1 MPTSNPIQALRELEH
16 RLQSR
21 LAGEARFD
29 PYTRVLYSND
39 GSIHEAEPLG
49 VVFPRHAEDL
59 CAVVEA
65 AADLKIPL
73 LPRGAGTSLAGQTVG
88 AALVVDCSRYLNKVV
103 ALDPEART
111 ADVEP
116 GVVGAVLN
124 RAAAK
129 HGLMFGPDPA
139 SLDRATF
146 GGMIGNNST
155 GMHSI
160 RYGMTADHLLA
171 LDAVLSDGSSVRLE
185 SLTEDAARFKAQAQS
200 LEGRIYAETLR
211 LRSEYA
217 DAIASDWP
225 RVWRRASGYSINYL
239 TAFSGSTPP
248 AWYDPAQPYP
258 GVEGFNLAP
267 VLAGSEGT
275 LALTSRARV
284 RLVPRP
290 KASVLVVLPF
300 GATPEAC
307 DTLPELLALQPAA
320 IELLPGALINR
331 AGLVPAY
338 ARRVTFANGDEAA
351 LLVAEFTGETTAEA
365 LAAAAPLAGRGR
377 ILSTPEAQADLWA
390 VRRGGMGIIMNV
402 PGDLKPIDFVEDVS
416 VPVEQLG
423 EYVRRMDALLAGYGT
438 SGVWYA
444 HASAGCLHFRPML
457 DLKTDRGLADL
468 RGIARDAA
476 ELAASM
482 RGSMS
487 GEHGDGLSR
496 SEYLPQIFGPRLMT
510 AFNDLKRAFDPDSL
524 LNPGKI
530 IVTARHRRGPQ
541 PAPHAQLPDHPA

>member
-1 MPTSNPIQALRELEH
+1 MPIPIPAQALRELEH
-16 RLQSR
+16 RLQTR
-21 LAGEARFD
+21 LAGQARFD
-29 PYTRVLYSND
+29 PYTRVLYSSD

-59 CAVVEA
+59 CAIVEIA
-65 AADLKIPL
+65 SELSIPL

-88 AALVVDCSRYLNKVV
+88 AALVVDCSRYLNKVL
-103 ALDPEART
+103 ALDPETST

-116 GVVGAVLN
+116 GVVGAILN

-129 HGLMFGPDPA
+129 HNLMFGPDPA

-160 RYGMTADHLLA
+160 RYGMTADHLLS
-171 LDAVLSDGSSVRLE
+171 LDAVLSDGSAVRLE
-185 SLTEDAARFKAQAQS
+185 AQTEDAARFKAKASS
-200 LEGRIYAETLR
+200 LEGRIYAEALR
-211 LRSEYA
+211 LRDEYA
-217 DAIASDWP
+217 SIIESDWP
-225 RVWRRASGYSINYL
+225 RVWRRASGYSLNYL
-239 TAFSGSTPP
+239 TGYSASTPP
-248 AWYDPAQPYP
+248 AWYNPQLSYPA
-258 GVEGFNLAP
+258 VEGFNLAP

-290 KASVLVVLPF
+290 KATVLVVLPF

-307 DTLPELLALQPAA
+307 DALPELLALRPAA

-338 ARRVTFANGDEAA
+338 ARRVTFASGDEAA
-351 LLVAEFTGETTAEA
+351 LLVVEFTGESTAEA

-377 ILSTPEAQADLWA
+377 ILSTPEAQGDLWA

-402 PGDLKPIDFVEDVS
+402 PGDLKPVDFVEDVS
-416 VPVEQLG
+416 VPVAQLG

-438 SGVWYA
+438 
-444 HASAGCLHFRPML
+444 
-457 DLKTDRGLADL
+457 
-468 RGIARDAA
+468 
-476 ELAASM
+476 
-482 RGSMS
+482 
-487 GEHGDGLSR
+487 
-496 SEYLPQIFGPRLMT
+496 
-510 AFNDLKRAFDPDSL
+510 
-524 LNPGKI
+524 
-530 IVTARHRRGPQ
+530 
-541 PAPHAQLPDHPA
+541 